1 MMNVNVR
8 KTAAGAILAMV
19 MLFVLLITAVYV
31 HPQPAEATGI
41 PADSQETAGEALWED
56 RAMDVIFQMAIIL
69 AGAFGVLA
77 LIKGVKNRD

>member
-1 MMNVNVR
+1 MNVR

-41 PADSQETAGEALWED
+41 PADTQDTTGEALWED